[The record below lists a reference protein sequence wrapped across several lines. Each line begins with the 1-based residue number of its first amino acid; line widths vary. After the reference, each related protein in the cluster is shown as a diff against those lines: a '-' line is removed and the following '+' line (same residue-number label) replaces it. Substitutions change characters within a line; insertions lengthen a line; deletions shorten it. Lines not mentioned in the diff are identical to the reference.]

1 MLKKIKAWQDKIGRH
16 GENVFGGINCD
27 FETFVKETG
36 I

>member
-1 MLKKIKAWQDKIGRH
+1 MLKKIKTWQDKIGRH